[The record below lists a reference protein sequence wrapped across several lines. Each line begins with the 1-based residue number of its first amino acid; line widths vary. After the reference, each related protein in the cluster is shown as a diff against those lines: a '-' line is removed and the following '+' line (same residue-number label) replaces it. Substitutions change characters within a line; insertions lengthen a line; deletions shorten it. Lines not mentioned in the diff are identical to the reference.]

1 MVGHWSTES
10 EGVRFNSLWGLRILS
25 LSNAYDKTMNIFF
38 LFLTKLKTYPLSY
51 SICNIIDPHFQKM
64 SDIFAPAFHYML

>member
-10 EGVRFNSLWGLRILS
+10 EGVRFNSLWGLRIFS
-25 LSNAYDKTMNIFF
+25 LSNAHDKTKNIFF
-38 LFLTKLKTYPLSY
+38 LLLTKLKTYHLSY
-51 SICNIIDPHFQKM
+51 SVCTIIDPHFRKI